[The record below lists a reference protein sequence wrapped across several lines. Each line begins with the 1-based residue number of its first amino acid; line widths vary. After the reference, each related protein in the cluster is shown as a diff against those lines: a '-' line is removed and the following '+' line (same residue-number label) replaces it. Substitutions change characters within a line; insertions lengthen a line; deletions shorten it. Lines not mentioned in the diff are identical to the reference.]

1 VEAHGL
7 QHMAEGSEG
16 KCSVK
21 TISADDV
28 ENEKA
33 AG

>member
-1 VEAHGL
+1 
-7 QHMAEGSEG
+7 MAEGSEG